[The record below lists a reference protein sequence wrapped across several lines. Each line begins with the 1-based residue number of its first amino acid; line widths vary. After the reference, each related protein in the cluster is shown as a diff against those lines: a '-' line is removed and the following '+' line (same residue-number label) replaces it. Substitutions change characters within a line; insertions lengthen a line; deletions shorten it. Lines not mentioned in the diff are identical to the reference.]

1 MPGFVGNN
9 TIESS
14 ETNSTT
20 QSPTDMGLGYPLPLV
35 IGYVILY
42 VVFFTLAFFGNIMA
56 LLTCFKKYKSSQSIL
71 LCYIA
76 SLAAADLL
84 FAILSTFDFA
94 YFFLGNWPGGEPM
107 CKIQGTFI
115 EISYTASILTL
126 VAISNERSRSVVSTS
141 LARNRGISQR
151 TIFIK
156 ILWIVTLVVCAPLFY
171 GYTTEEKE
179 GNQLCVNTNW
189 GDIGRQT
196 YYTLQA
202 VLIFICP
209 LIFMVW
215 AHTKIL
221 RVLNSHIKN
230 SAGVGTVETKQRK
243 VTKMLAVVTLVFF
256 CCWSPFI
263 VVRAFRYFYV
273 YEGNEVWRLT
283 QLIIFG
289 NSAVNPILYCFYS
302 AQFRKSF
309 KEIIRCNFTF
319 ESVRRKSRGGSH
331 STFALHDMKNKSTKR
346 MVEVDDLNN
355 PALNSSTSAF
365 P

>member
-1 MPGFVGNN
+1 MNMPGFVRNN

-20 QSPTDMGLGYPLPLV
+20 QSPTDMGLGYPLLLI
-35 IGYVILY
+35 IGFVILY

-56 LLTCFKKYKSSQSIL
+56 LLTCFKKYRSSQSIL

-84 FAILSTFDFA
+84 FAMLSTFDFA
-94 YFFLGNWPGGEPM
+94 YFFLGDWPGGKPM

-126 VAISNERSRSVVSTS
+126 VAISNERSRSATSTS
-141 LARNRGISQR
+141 LARNRDISQR

-156 ILWIVTLVVCAPLFY
+156 ILWIVTFIVCAPLFY

-196 YYTLQA
+196 YYILQA

-221 RVLNSHIKN
+221 RGLNSHINN

-243 VTKMLAVVTLVFF
+243 VIKMLAVVTLVFF

-263 VVRAFRYFYV
+263 VVRALRHFYV
-273 YEGNEVWRLT
+273 YEGKEVWRLT
-283 QLIIFG
+283 ELIIFG

-309 KEIIRCNFTF
+309 KEIIRRGATF
-319 ESVRRKSRGGSH
+319 LLNRCDARAQVDN
-331 STFALHDMKNKSTKR
+331 TFALHDMKNKSTKR
-346 MVEVDDLNN
+346 MVEVYHVKRGTN
-355 PALNSSTSAF
+355 
-365 P
+365 